1 MQVLT
6 GVCGAVTLMIGWMV
20 ASRRAWGQGRILAI
34 GGGLVWG
41 GIGAISVLAHP
52 GAGDL
57 PWGLIVIANLA
68 VGLVVV
74 SAAVAF
80 GAGARLA
87 FDRVLAGR
95 N

>member
-1 MQVLT
+1 MGAAPDWPASPIVVCWGSELNDMGTECTMQ
-6 GVCGAVTLMIGWMV
+6 
-20 ASRRAWGQGRILAI
+20 
-34 GGGLVWG
+34 
-41 GIGAISVLAHP
+41 AISVLAHP

-80 GAGARLA
+80 GA
-87 FDRVLAGR
+87 
-95 N
+95 